1 MDDTPQR
8 FSAKLDTFQKVS
20 ERLDSAP
27 SVKIPLLD
35 SDSSEDERRKA
46 FKEVLTILCDEKISL
61 NNEKIDESVS
71 FFASYYS
78 DNTRFRHMYS
88 DVCAVMFSKLNTSEL
103 DNGVPFGVI
112 ALENNITMLKE
123 VAERKQ
129 VLQHA
134 INGLKKLQDHITLEK
149 LRMKYMAAQNKHN
162 KESADKLSEEFE
174 EKIESYLDNANR
186 SFKDQIEETKDSLQ
200 KNYVTILG
208 IFAAVVIAFMSA
220 TAFSSSALESMKD
233 VSIYRLSFTMLVL
246 GFFIFNL
253 LCSLFMFLS
262 KISNA
267 NAVQKWFVIAVNSIF
282 VALIALTIFARFVHV
297 LD

>member
-1 MDDTPQR
+1 
-8 FSAKLDTFQKVS
+8 
-20 ERLDSAP
+20 
-27 SVKIPLLD
+27 
-35 SDSSEDERRKA
+35 
-46 FKEVLTILCDEKISL
+46 
-61 NNEKIDESVS
+61 
-71 FFASYYS
+71 
-78 DNTRFRHMYS
+78 
-88 DVCAVMFSKLNTSEL
+88 
-103 DNGVPFGVI
+103 
-112 ALENNITMLKE
+112 MLKE
-123 VAERKQ
+123 AAERKQ
-129 VLQHA
+129 ILQHA
-134 INGLKKLQDHITLEK
+134 INGLTQLQDHITLEK
-149 LRMKYMAAQNKHN
+149 LRIKHMAAQNKHN

-262 KISNA
+262 KISNT
-267 NAVQKWFVIAVNSIF
+267 NAVQKWFVIVVNSIF